1 MTTAIGQQPATGTH
15 KPWVHRSTTRDLVKL
30 SLLLCPDNGRV
41 GKGHESTHY
50 SSDERGW
57 R

>member
-1 MTTAIGQQPATGTH
+1 MTTAIGQQPTTGTH

-30 SLLLCPDNGRV
+30 SLLLCPDNERV